1 MVGRWRNI
9 LKEKHLEFIQN
20 VITRMNSNSFLIKGW
35 ALTIFSAI
43 TAFASK
49 DTNSTMVWINFV
61 PILAFW
67 GLDAFYL
74 RQERL
79 FRKLYENVIKE
90 DSKIPEYSMNT
101 KNYQKA
107 VDCWLEVC
115 FSRTIFP
122 FYGALFVSNIV
133 AVLILFK
140 TGIMSFICEN
150 VCH

>member
-1 MVGRWRNI
+1 MVERWRNI

-43 TAFASK
+43 IAFASK
-49 DTNSTMVWINFV
+49 DTNSTMIWINFV

-79 FRKLYENVIKE
+79 FRKLYENIIKE

-101 KNYQKA
+101 KNYQKI
-107 VDCWLEVC
+107 VGSWLKMC
-115 FSRTIFP
+115 RSTTICP

-140 TGIMSFICEN
+140 TGSMSFICEN
-150 VCH
+150 VCR